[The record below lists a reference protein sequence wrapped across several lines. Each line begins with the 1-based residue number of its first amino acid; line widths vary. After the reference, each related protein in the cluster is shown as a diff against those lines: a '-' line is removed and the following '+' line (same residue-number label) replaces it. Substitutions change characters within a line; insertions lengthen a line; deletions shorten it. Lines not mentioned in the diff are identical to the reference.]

1 MKITFDIGGT
11 KMRIATSNNGR
22 ELSEP
27 IIVRTPQQPEEAI
40 KKLITLIEDATDKE
54 PVEQIAGGVPGV
66 LNSNKTAI
74 VAAINLPRWVNFPI
88 VQTLHNHFNR
98 PVFLENDTVLGAI
111 GETVFGA
118 GKNYKQVM
126 YIAVG
131 TGLGGTWI
139 VNGKPAGQGS
149 FEPGHQI
156 IDYKNLT
163 DWEYLVDNS
172 PSPKE
177 QVHFLALGLFNC
189 MLMWPSE
196 LIILGGGKTFH
207 KDWSIT
213 QLSSELQ
220 KLSKNYFPNPKIEVA
235 QLRDQAG
242 LWGALHL
249 LK

>member
-1 MKITFDIGGT
+1 MKVIFDIGGS
-11 KMRIATSNNGR
+11 KMRIATSTDGR

-27 IIVRTPQQPEEAI
+27 IIVRTPQQPEEAL
-40 KKLITLIEDATDKE
+40 KKLITIIEDASGNE
-54 PVEQIAGGVPGV
+54 PIDRIAGGVPGV
-66 LNSNKTAI
+66 LNDDKTTI
-74 VAAINLPRWVNFPI
+74 VAAKNLPRWVKSPLME
-88 VQTLHNHFNR
+88 TLHKHFNR
-98 PVFLENDTVLGAI
+98 PVLLENDTVLGGLGEAI
-111 GETVFGA
+111 YGV
-118 GKNYKQVM
+118 GKDHNQVM

-131 TGLGGTWI
+131 TGLGGAWI
-139 VNGKPAGQGS
+139 VNGKPAGRGS

-156 IDYKNLT
+156 IDYQSLT

-207 KDWSIT
+207 KDWSMT
-213 QLSSELQ
+213 QLSSELE
-220 KLSKNYFPNPKIEVA
+220 KLSKNYFPNPKIEIA
-235 QLRDQAG
+235 QLKDKAG

-249 LK
+249 LR